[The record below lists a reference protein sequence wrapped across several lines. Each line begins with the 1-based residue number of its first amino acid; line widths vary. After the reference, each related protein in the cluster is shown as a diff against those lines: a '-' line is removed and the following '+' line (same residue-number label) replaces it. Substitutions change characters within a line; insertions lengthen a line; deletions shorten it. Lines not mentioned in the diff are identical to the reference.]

1 MDTKEYRDAKFMQR
15 TKNAY
20 NGEQTENQAKMKISL
35 FRDSF
40 LRSVVLG
47 FG

>member
-1 MDTKEYRDAKFMQR
+1 MDTKECRDVKFMQR

-35 FRDSF
+35 FRGDF
-40 LRSVVLG
+40 LRSVVLDVG
-47 FG
+47 